1 MAAGWKPGS
10 EPAAR
15 IEKVVCE
22 YTRNLSVGCIAYAP
36 PFPEPRCVLWLAD
49 TTHTHARTAR
59 ARSLHSPVR
68 AQHAHVYC
76 TVTWHSRRC
85 VRTSSATGDRR
96 HSSGIWARGLESDPL
111 RRNVAYF
118 PPNGVQ
124 PPPALHREPPLRGV
138 GEKTTPGSYPAW
150 PAAGNAYNNNHCA
163 RRRSKL
169 SLPHW

>member
-49 TTHTHARTAR
+49 TTHTRTHSSRALSAQPRARTAC
-59 ARSLHSPVR
+59 ARVLHSHL
-68 AQHAHVYC
+68 AQQE
-76 TVTWHSRRC
+76 C

-96 HSSGIWARGLESDPL
+96 LSSGIWARGLESDPL

-118 PPNGVQ
+118 PPNRVQ